1 MAGQILGDR
10 YQVEYKLGQQEGRQT
25 LLAYDLH
32 AQERV
37 VIKWLCVDGEI
48 HPSDLKLFERE
59 AEILK
64 SLAHPHIPKY
74 LGYFQ
79 QRIPGGRALA
89 LVQTYVQGRSLAE
102 YVQRGRTFSEA
113 EAKQIAK
120 AVLYILIYLQ
130 RCQPSIVHRD
140 LKPSNILLVQRKIHL
155 VDFGSVKTLVNRPE
169 GTASALTLV
178 GMHEY
183 SPPEQLMGRV
193 CMASDLYSLGLTVV
207 AIMTGKTPSQL
218 PQAHGRVDFAP
229 LMAQV
234 SPAFLDWLKWMTEL
248 HLDRRLQSA
257 IEALQALDAG
267 QVRST
272 KS

>member
-10 YQVEYKLGQQEGRQT
+10 YQIERELGQQEGRWT
-25 LLAYDLH
+25 LLAQDLH
-32 AQERV
+32 ARERV
-37 VIKWLCVDGEI
+37 VIKLLCVDGEVD
-48 HPSDLKLFERE
+48 PKDLKLFERE

-89 LVQTYVQGRSLAE
+89 LVQTYVEGRSLAD
-102 YVQRGRTFSEA
+102 YVRRGRTFSES
-113 EAKQIAK
+113 EAKQIAQ

-130 RCQPSIVHRD
+130 RRQPPIVHRN
-140 LKPSNILLVQRKIHL
+140 LKPSNILLVKRKVHL
-155 VDFGSVKTLVNRPE
+155 VDFGSVKTLVNKPE

-178 GMHEY
+178 GVHEY
-183 SPPEQLMGRV
+183 SPPEQLMGRLF
-193 CMASDLYSLGLTVV
+193 MASDLYSLGLTVI

-218 PQAHGRVDFAP
+218 PQLNGRID
-229 LMAQV
+229 V
-234 SPAFLDWLKWMTEL
+234 SVLSDLNPVFVDWLQWMTEL
-248 HLDRRLQSA
+248 NLNRRLQSA

-267 QVRST
+267 KVRST